1 MSLAGGGV
9 LGGAE
14 DAEPVAGGPPD
25 GPGPPGGPWF
35 KSSFLISF
43 TTVDDAAM
51 TLSNASKIGVVP
63 K

>member
-14 DAEPVAGGPPD
+14 DAEPEAGGPPD
-25 GPGPPGGPWF
+25 GPGPSGGSWF

-43 TTVDDAAM
+43 TTAFDAAM

-63 K
+63 